1 MASNG
6 RSSRAMI
13 EPENYRTEIESE
25 TTVTGPSRRFWGGWA
40 TFGFGVAIIV
50 VSVVVQA
57 IIAVIFFVLQL
68 APMSGTELDL
78 FDYSEF
84 METIDMGLLLSLS
97 IIISAVVCL
106 GLIYVFIRA
115 NRGASFN
122 EYVGFRLISVKAVI
136 ISLAVLIGYIAL
148 SALVNY
154 VLGFSAES
162 DVMADAYDTSVW
174 PALFWIATV
183 IFAPIFEEVFFRGFL
198 FEGFRYSGMGVI
210 GAVIVTSLVWA
221 GFHMQYGLFQIA
233 SIFVLGIILGVVRY
247 RTGSLWAPLAMHVF
261 NNLLAM
267 FLITLD
273 VGV

>member
-1 MASNG
+1 ML
-6 RSSRAMI
+6 
-13 EPENYRTEIESE
+13 EPGNYGAEVQPE
-25 TTVTGPSRRFWGGWA
+25 TAAAGPSRQFWGGWA

-50 VSVVVQA
+50 VSVIVQA
-57 IIAVIFFVLQL
+57 IIAVIFFIVEL
-68 APMSGTELDL
+68 APMSRADLDL

-84 METIDMGLLLSLS
+84 LEKIDMGLLFSLS
-97 IIISAVVCL
+97 ITISAVVCL
-106 GLIYVFIRA
+106 GLIYIFIRV

-122 EYVGFRLISVKAVI
+122 EYVGFRSVSVKAVI
-136 ISLAVLIGYIAL
+136 ISLLVLIAYMAL

-162 DVMADAYDTSVW
+162 DVMADAYLTSVW
-174 PALFWIATV
+174 PALFWIAAV

-198 FEGFRYSGMGVI
+198 FEGFRYSRMGVA
-210 GAVIVTSLVWA
+210 GAVLLTSFVWA

-233 SIFVLGIILGVVRY
+233 AIFVLGIILGVVRY
-247 RTGSLWAPLAMHVF
+247 RTGSLWPPLVMHVC

-267 FLITLD
+267 FLITVD